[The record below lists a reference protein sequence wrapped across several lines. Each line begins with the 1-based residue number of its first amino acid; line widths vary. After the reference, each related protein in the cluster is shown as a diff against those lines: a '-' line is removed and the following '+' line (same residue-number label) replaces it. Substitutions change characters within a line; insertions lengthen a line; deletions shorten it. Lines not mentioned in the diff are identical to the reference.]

1 MEIGSFLLN
10 MLRDWEDS
18 FSLIGGYCMKKKDKK
33 TFKKEKD
40 KKEPLLVRLR
50 LGNKT
55 FTNYLRTV
63 CKKR

>member
-1 MEIGSFLLN
+1 
-10 MLRDWEDS
+10 
-18 FSLIGGYCMKKKDKK
+18 MKKNNKK
-33 TFKKEKD
+33 SVKKEKY

>member
-1 MEIGSFLLN
+1 MQKNLVNF
-10 MLRDWEDS
+10 MK
-18 FSLIGGYCMKKKDKK
+18 LIGGCYMKKNNKK
-33 TFKKEKD
+33 SVKKEKD

>member
-1 MEIGSFLLN
+1 MQ
-10 MLRDWEDS
+10 RDWEDF
-18 FSLIGGYCMKKKDKK
+18 FSLIGGYYMKKNNKK
-33 TFKKEKD
+33 SVKKEKD

>member
-1 MEIGSFLLN
+1 
-10 MLRDWEDS
+10 
-18 FSLIGGYCMKKKDKK
+18 MKKKDKIIV
-33 TFKKEKD
+33 KKEKD

-63 CKKR
+63 CKKRWTNYQTV